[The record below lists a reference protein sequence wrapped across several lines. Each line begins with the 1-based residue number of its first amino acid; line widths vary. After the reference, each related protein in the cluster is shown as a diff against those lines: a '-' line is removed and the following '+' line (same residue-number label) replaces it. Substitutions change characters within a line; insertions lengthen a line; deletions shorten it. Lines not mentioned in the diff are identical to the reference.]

1 MKKFFA
7 TIIFSL
13 LFALSFVAP
22 SAAQSAAPGNLP
34 SDLLIAPSDLRVEKV
49 ENGCNLFI
57 RKKPG
62 VESVM
67 LTETT
72 KDPLGKEDNYAY
84 RAREWNSVNG
94 DEKRILDGE
103 FLDAK
108 ARGLYFLV
116 DSTPQDDA
124 QFGKAFV
131 IFIPDEL
138 LFGYDWSRHGTV
150 QVGKGT
156 FINIRSFEKKYC
168 DYTGAYLDN
177 PYMFNLERRTRPR
190 PKKEPEPVEEEK
202 PAVEEAA
209 EEKPAAEE
217 EPALEEEPETIV
229 LTDEYNP
236 LAADKFK
243 EFSDMVIY
251 SKGPESLLDDIGAA
265 LGTIDPK
272 DIVDVVF
279 AIDATGSMKDDIEKL
294 RQTLVPRL
302 TQELVNFGDVR
313 FGLLL
318 YRDYGD
324 NFWTKGLPVKFYD
337 FTKSLDEFIKN
348 LSAVKING
356 MEGGDIPEPVYEAL
370 FASMDFY
377 KWRDNASKKI
387 ILIGDAEP
395 HPTPRRSGKYTKEL
409 VEKKAA
415 ALGVSVTAIIT
426 PDDKARRGR

>member
-7 TIIFSL
+7 IAISL
-13 LFALSFVAP
+13 VLGSVPLVAQG
-22 SAAQSAAPGNLP
+22 AAQSA
-34 SDLLIAPSDLRVEKV
+34 LLITPNDLRVEKT
-49 ENGCNLFI
+49 EGGANLFI

-62 VESVM
+62 LESVM

-84 RAREWNSVNG
+84 RAREWNATNG

-103 FLDAK
+103 VLDAK
-108 ARGLYFLV
+108 SKGLYFLV
-116 DSTPQDDA
+116 DSNAQDDA
-124 QFGKAFV
+124 QFGKAFL
-131 IFIPDEL
+131 IFIPDEIVY
-138 LFGYDWSRHGTV
+138 GYEWSRNGVV

-156 FINIRSFEKKYC
+156 FINIRGFEKKYC

-177 PYMFNLERRTRPR
+177 PYMFNLEKRTRPR
-190 PKKEPEPVEEEK
+190 PKVEVPAALEEPPVEEPVAEDEPEPEE
-202 PAVEEAA
+202 
-209 EEKPAAEE
+209 
-217 EPALEEEPETIV
+217 II
-229 LTDEYNP
+229 LTDDYNP

-251 SKGPESLLDDIGAA
+251 SKGPETLLDDISGA
-265 LGTIDPK
+265 LDTIDPK

-279 AIDATGSMKDDIEKL
+279 AIDATGSMKDDIEML
-294 RQTLVPRL
+294 RQELVPRL
-302 TQELVNFGDVR
+302 TKELAAFGDVR

-324 NFWTKGLPVKFYD
+324 NFWTRGLPVKFFD
-337 FTKSLDEFIKN
+337 FTKSLDDFIKN
-348 LSAVKING
+348 LSGFKIVG
-356 MEGGDIPEPVYEAL
+356 TEGGDIPEPVYEAL

-377 KWRDNASKKI
+377 KWRDDAQKKI

-409 VEKKAA
+409 VEKTARQKN
-415 ALGVSVTAIIT
+415 VSVTAIIT
-426 PDDKARRGR
+426 PDDKGRRGR

>member
-7 TIIFSL
+7 IAISL
-13 LFALSFVAP
+13 VLGSVPLVAQG
-22 SAAQSAAPGNLP
+22 AAQSA
-34 SDLLIAPSDLRVEKV
+34 LLINPNDLRVEKT
-49 ENGCNLFI
+49 EGGANLFI

-62 VESVM
+62 LESVM

-84 RAREWNSVNG
+84 RAREWNATNG

-103 FLDAK
+103 VLDAK
-108 ARGLYFLV
+108 SKGLYFLV
-116 DSTPQDDA
+116 DSNAQDDA
-124 QFGKAFV
+124 QFGKAFL
-131 IFIPDEL
+131 IFIPDEIVY
-138 LFGYDWSRHGTV
+138 GYEWSRNGVV

-156 FINIRSFEKKYC
+156 FINIRGFEKKYC

-177 PYMFNLERRTRPR
+177 PYMFNLEKRTRPR
-190 PKKEPEPVEEEK
+190 PKVEVPAALEEPPVEEPVAEDEPEPEE
-202 PAVEEAA
+202 
-209 EEKPAAEE
+209 
-217 EPALEEEPETIV
+217 II
-229 LTDEYNP
+229 LTDDYNP

-251 SKGPESLLDDIGAA
+251 SKGPETLLDDISGA
-265 LGTIDPK
+265 LDTIDPK

-279 AIDATGSMKDDIEKL
+279 AIDATGSMKDDIEML
-294 RQTLVPRL
+294 RQELVPRL
-302 TQELVNFGDVR
+302 TKELAAFGDVR

-324 NFWTKGLPVKFYD
+324 NFWTRGLPVKFFD
-337 FTKSLDEFIKN
+337 FTKSLDDFIKN
-348 LSAVKING
+348 LSGFKIVG
-356 MEGGDIPEPVYEAL
+356 TEGGDIPEPVYEAL

-377 KWRDNASKKI
+377 KWRDDAQKKI

-409 VEKKAA
+409 VEKTARQKN
-415 ALGVSVTAIIT
+415 VSVTAIIT
-426 PDDKARRGR
+426 PDDKGRRGR

>member
-13 LFALSFVAP
+13 VFLLAFATQSLAQNAAP
-22 SAAQSAAPGNLP
+22 SA
-34 SDLLIAPSDLRVEKV
+34 LLIAPGDLRVEKV
-49 ENGCNLFI
+49 ENGCMLYV
-57 RKKPG
+57 RKKAG

-84 RAREWNSVNG
+84 RAREWNAVNG
-94 DEKRILDGE
+94 DERRILDGE

-108 ARGLYFLV
+108 EKGLYFLV
-116 DSTPQDDA
+116 DSVPQDDA

-138 LFGYDWSRHGTV
+138 VFGYDWSRHGTV

-190 PKKEPEPVEEEK
+190 PEPEPEPV
-202 PAVEEAA
+202 
-209 EEKPAAEE
+209 AEE
-217 EPALEEEPETIV
+217 EPLPEPEPEPEPAPEPETII
-229 LTDEYNP
+229 LTDDYNP

-251 SKGPESLLDDIGAA
+251 SKGPETLLDDISSA
-265 LGTIDPK
+265 LGSINPK
-272 DIVDVVF
+272 DVVDVVF

-302 TQELVNFGDVR
+302 TQELVGFGDVR

-337 FTKSLDEFIKN
+337 FTKSLDDFIKN
-348 LSAVKING
+348 LSGFKIIG
-356 MEGGDIPEPVYEAL
+356 TEGGDIPEPVYEAL

>member
-7 TIIFSL
+7 IAISL
-13 LFALSFVAP
+13 VLGSVPLVAQG
-22 SAAQSAAPGNLP
+22 AAQSA
-34 SDLLIAPSDLRVEKV
+34 LLITPNDLRVEKT
-49 ENGCNLFI
+49 EGGANLFI

-62 VESVM
+62 LESVM

-84 RAREWNSVNG
+84 RAREWNATNG

-103 FLDAK
+103 VLDAK
-108 ARGLYFLV
+108 SKGLYFLV
-116 DSTPQDDA
+116 DSNAQDDA
-124 QFGKAFV
+124 QFGKAFL
-131 IFIPDEL
+131 IFIPDEIVY
-138 LFGYDWSRHGTV
+138 GYEWSRNGVV

-156 FINIRSFEKKYC
+156 FINIRGFEKKYC

-177 PYMFNLERRTRPR
+177 PYMFNLEKRTRPR
-190 PKKEPEPVEEEK
+190 PKVEVPAALEDPPVEEPVAEDEPEPEE
-202 PAVEEAA
+202 
-209 EEKPAAEE
+209 
-217 EPALEEEPETIV
+217 II
-229 LTDEYNP
+229 LTDDYNP

-251 SKGPESLLDDIGAA
+251 SKGPETLLDDISGA
-265 LGTIDPK
+265 LDTIDPK

-279 AIDATGSMKDDIEKL
+279 AIDATGSMKDDIEML
-294 RQTLVPRL
+294 RQELVPRL
-302 TQELVNFGDVR
+302 TKELAAFGDVR

-324 NFWTKGLPVKFYD
+324 NFWTRGLPVKFFD
-337 FTKSLDEFIKN
+337 FTKSLDDFIKN
-348 LSAVKING
+348 LSGFKIVG
-356 MEGGDIPEPVYEAL
+356 TEGGDIPEPVYEAL

-377 KWRDNASKKI
+377 KWRDDAQKKI

-409 VEKKAA
+409 VEKTARQKN
-415 ALGVSVTAIIT
+415 VSVTAIIT
-426 PDDKARRGR
+426 PDDKGRRGR